1 MKRNTVLITIA
12 IAGLVVCSAWAKKN
26 SANRLAGSADGA
38 FMTKAAQG
46 GMAEVELGNLAVE
59 RASSPK
65 VKEFG
70 QRMVTDHSKAN
81 DDLKALS
88 SKKGMTPPSGLD
100 GASQATKDK
109 LSRLNGADFDHAYM
123 QDMVKDHQ
131 KDIAEFQ
138 KEADHG
144 SDPDV
149 KAFASKTLPTLQD
162 HLRMAQ
168 DTLAAVKK

>member
-1 MKRNTVLITIA
+1 
-12 IAGLVVCSAWAKKN
+12 
-26 SANRLAGSADGA
+26 
-38 FMTKAAQG
+38 
-46 GMAEVELGNLAVE
+46 
-59 RASSPK
+59 
-65 VKEFG
+65 
-70 QRMVTDHSKAN
+70 MVTDHSKAN